1 MITNAAIK
9 TVRRV
14 ECDKT
19 RQRELTRLLLM
30 IIIDYYRRKKGSKTQ
45 ELRSNFLLFVEGFQK
60 RVTATS
66 SVE

>member
-1 MITNAAIK
+1 MTLSL
-9 TVRRV
+9 V

-19 RQRELTRLLLM
+19 KQREMTKFKKKNN
-30 IIIDYYRRKKGSKTQ
+30 YRRKKGSKTH
-45 ELRSNFLLFVEGFQK
+45 ELHSKFLLFVEGFQK